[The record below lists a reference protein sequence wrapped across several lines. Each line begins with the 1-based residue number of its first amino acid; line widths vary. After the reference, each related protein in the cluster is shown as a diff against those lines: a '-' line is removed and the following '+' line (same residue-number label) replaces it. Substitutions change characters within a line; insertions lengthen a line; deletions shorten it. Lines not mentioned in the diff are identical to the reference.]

1 MTVREQPIVPARFN
15 YNRAAAII
23 AWLGGAFLTYLFF
36 AVTIPGLHWLVA
48 FSFAAL
54 TQAVLTLAERPLW
67 QRLARKSSR
76 RLVPLAV
83 IVTVIDAMLNAAGVY
98 PYMGQMAKTGVG
110 VMLADAFQVEPVLS
124 TRTAIALAFAL
135 GLILAGIPEMLWEYD
150 S

>member
-1 MTVREQPIVPARFN
+1 MSVREQPIASARLN

-23 AWLGGAFLTYLFF
+23 AWLGGAFLTYLFY
-36 AVTIPGLHWLVA
+36 AVAAPGLHWLVA
-48 FSFAAL
+48 FVFAAL

-67 QRLARKSSR
+67 RRFARKSGGK
-76 RLVPLAV
+76 LVPLAI

-98 PYMGQMAKTGVG
+98 PYMGQIAQTGVG
-110 VMLADAFQVEPVLS
+110 VMLADAFQVQPTLS
-124 TRTAIALAFAL
+124 TRAAIGLAFVL